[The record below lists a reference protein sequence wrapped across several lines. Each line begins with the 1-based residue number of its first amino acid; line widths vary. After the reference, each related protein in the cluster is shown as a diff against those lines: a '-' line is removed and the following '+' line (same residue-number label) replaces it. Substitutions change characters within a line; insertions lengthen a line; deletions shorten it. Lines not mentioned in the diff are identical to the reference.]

1 MDRVIKLIKCAICHE
16 IVESPVILP
25 CNDTVCKKHV
35 TSQIK
40 DDHFK
45 CDKCGDEHRIPAN
58 GFQPL
63 PFLEELIK
71 LGIDRLDFGSV
82 HSNAKKSCASF
93 EELLKEIEVHLKDPF
108 FHAHERI
115 SELKNSVQLK
125 GEELK
130 LLIDQ
135 EMKKLIDRLDE
146 CERQSK
152 DYLSSNEFK
161 EESIKLETE
170 LKSAQSNLVSWLESL
185 KE

>member
-1 MDRVIKLIKCAICHE
+1 MDRIQNIIKCAICQE
-16 IVESPVILP
+16 ILESPVILP

-45 CDKCGDEHRIPAN
+45 CDKCGVEHRVPAN
-58 GFQPL
+58 GFQLL

-71 LGIDRLDFGSV
+71 IGIANFDYGSV
-82 HSNAKKSCASF
+82 HEEAKKSCETF
-93 EELLKEIEVHLKDPF
+93 EEFLKDMEAILKDPF
-108 FHAHERI
+108 VIAHERI

-130 LLIDQ
+130 LIIDQ

-152 DYLSSNEFK
+152 EYLSSNEFK
-161 EESIKLETE
+161 VESEKLETE
-170 LKSAQSNLVSWLESL
+170 LKSAHSSLDSWFASL

>member
-1 MDRVIKLIKCAICHE
+1 MDRVLKLIKCAFCHE

-35 TSQIK
+35 TNQIK

-71 LGIDRLDFGSV
+71 LGIGRLDFGSV
-82 HSNAKKSCASF
+82 HTEAKKSCESL
-93 EELLKEIEVHLKDPF
+93 EELLKEIEAILKDPSF
-108 FHAHERI
+108 LAHERI

-130 LLIDQ
+130 LIIDQ

-146 CERQSK
+146 YETQSK
-152 DYLSSNEFK
+152 EYLTSNDY
-161 EESIKLETE
+161 KLESEKLEIE
-170 LKSAQSNLVSWLESL
+170 LKSAHSNLDKWLESL